1 MSDKML
7 TGCEAAF
14 FLSACLVAPS
24 PVSLSLNYIIK
35 ANFNAKINNS
45 DEIMSQSVSALWPFF
60 SLSCCIYVFY
70 SFWLFWFGEDI
81 LLPQFPLHLL
91 ENIRLTFD
99 LSLLS
104 TIQPSIHPSIS

>member
-60 SLSCCIYVFY
+60 Y
-70 SFWLFWFGEDI
+70 
-81 LLPQFPLHLL
+81 P
-91 ENIRLTFD
+91 
-99 LSLLS
+99 LSLVVS
-104 TIQPSIHPSIS
+104 TYFIASGFFGLVRTFCCRNFRCICSKISA